1 MLGEQ
6 RQIEQP
12 DRGRS
17 LTPRAVIDGLETIGP
32 ICEVL
37 SAQLEYVVGETEVAS
52 STFVGQLIAIDGEVA
67 TLTDKV
73 AQLVA
78 QTHQITE
85 IQQLASTEIQQLAAG
100 NARIVSELAQAVK
113 GRDTIIRSLVGEVR
127 GLDAEADA
135 IREIAR
141 TTNIL
146 GLNALIVAAHAGDK
160 GAAFG
165 VVAREVRALS
175 AKSGE
180 SAGRIRG
187 GIDALTKKMSDA
199 LNSTDDSTG
208 TDLDAQL
215 AQINDT
221 QAALEQQFASFT
233 QGAGEIVGEVD
244 NTASRLA
251 SLTVEAMSAV
261 QFQDL
266 VRQLVEQVQK
276 SLGRLVEHS
285 QALAANAD
293 GDLGTVKLQLLQT
306 DLAEVK
312 ASYVTHRQ
320 RETHGRVT
328 ATATTANSAPTI
340 ELF

>member
-6 RQIEQP
+6 RQVEQP
-12 DRGRS
+12 DRERS
-17 LTPRAVIDGLETIGP
+17 LTPRAVIEGLETIAP

-37 SAQLEYVVGETEVAS
+37 SAQLEHVVGETEAAS
-52 STFVGQLIAIDGEVA
+52 STFVDQLIAIDSEVA

-73 AQLVA
+73 ARLVE
-78 QTHQITE
+78 QTRQSSE
-85 IQQLASTEIQQLAAG
+85 IQALAAR
-100 NARIVSELAQAVK
+100 NAQIVSELAQAVQS
-113 GRDTIIRSLVGEVR
+113 RDTIIRSLVGEVR
-127 GLDAEADA
+127 GLDAEADT
-135 IREIAR
+135 IRQIAR

-146 GLNALIVAAHAGDK
+146 GLNALIVAAHAGDQ

-165 VVAREVRALS
+165 VVAHEVRALS

-187 GIDALTKKMSDA
+187 GIDALTQKMSDA
-199 LNSTDDSTG
+199 LNSAGASTS
-208 TDLDAQL
+208 TDLDEQL

-233 QGAGEIVGEVD
+233 QGASAIVGEVD
-244 NTASRLA
+244 STASRLA
-251 SLTVEAMSAV
+251 SLTVEAMSGV

-266 VRQLVEQVQK
+266 VRQLVEHVQM
-276 SLGRLVEHS
+276 SLGRIVEHS
-285 QALAANAD
+285 RALAANAD
-293 GDLGTVKLQLLQT
+293 GDLGAAELQLLHT
-306 DLAEVK
+306 DLSEVK
-312 ASYVTHRQ
+312 TAYVMQRQ

-328 ATATTANSAPTI
+328 ATTTATDSAPTI

>member
-1 MLGEQ
+1 MLDEQ
-6 RQIEQP
+6 RQIKQP
-12 DRGRS
+12 DSERS
-17 LTPRAVIDGLETIGP
+17 LTPRAVIEGLETIGP

-37 SAQLEYVVGETEVAS
+37 SAQLEHVVEETEAAS

-73 AQLVA
+73 ARLVE
-78 QTHQITE
+78 QTRQSSE
-85 IQQLASTEIQQLAAG
+85 IQALAAR
-100 NARIVSELAQAVK
+100 NAQIVSELAQAVHS
-113 GRDTIIRSLVGEVR
+113 RDAIIRSLVGEVH

-135 IREIAR
+135 IRQIAR

-146 GLNALIVAAHAGDK
+146 GLNALIVAAHAGDE
-160 GAAFG
+160 GSAFG
-165 VVAREVRALS
+165 VVAHEVRALS

-180 SAGRIRG
+180 SAGRIRS

-199 LNSTDDSTG
+199 LNSTGDSTSK
-208 TDLDAQL
+208 DLDVKL

-221 QAALEQQFASFT
+221 QAALEHQFASFT
-233 QGAGEIVGEVD
+233 QGATAIVGEVD

-251 SLTVEAMSAV
+251 SLTVEAMSGV

-266 VRQLVEQVQK
+266 VRQLVEHVQM
-276 SLGRLVEHS
+276 SLGRIVEHS
-285 QALAANAD
+285 RALAANAD
-293 GDLGTVKLQLLQT
+293 RDLGADKLELLHADFT
-306 DLAEVK
+306 EVK
-312 ASYVTHRQ
+312 TAYVMQRQ

-328 ATATTANSAPTI
+328 ATAIAADSAPTI